1 MISFSIV
8 INTLDRASLLQ
19 ETLESLCRLR
29 YAGSFEVI
37 VVNGPSSDH
46 TEQVIAAWLPRIR
59 TARCE
64 VANLSVSRNI
74 GICMAAGEVVAFID
88 DDAIPEPEWLTQ
100 LAAAY
105 EGEDEDETVGGA
117 GGRVY
122 DSSGITF
129 QYHYASANRFGEVE
143 LSHRQATPQLCF
155 PGSREFPYLQGTNA
169 SFRRSALLEVGG
181 FDEQFEYFL
190 DETDVCCRLVDAGF
204 LLKQLEHAYVHH
216 KTAPNGVRDAAR
228 LPRAIYPILK
238 NSIYFSLKHGKEYAT
253 RARIDALNRDKTDS
267 HRRHV
272 DFMIANG
279 SAGEERRAR
288 FEEEAARAWETG
300 TRHGL
305 APLAGGIDDA
315 RRARWQGAFLPFAS
329 SGHAQAMTLVLVSRD
344 YPPNHRGG
352 IATFSRDLA
361 EALAAEGHQVHVIAE
376 SSTHS
381 RVELAGG
388 VWVHR
393 VALREQALSWDA
405 LERAIPQEIWN
416 WCATALD
423 EARRIASA
431 RRIDLVEA
439 PVWDAEGAAFLL
451 DGQWPLVTSLH
462 TTLHFSL
469 QGRAELRE
477 DAAWMARFGRPM
489 LALEKELMQRSQAIR
504 ANSAAIRRDIEQA
517 YDFRFDDASLR
528 LVPLGMADL
537 RAAQVPAP
545 AAPARAGGALTVLFV
560 GRLEARKGIDVLL
573 AAIDPLLARHPQLR
587 FRLLGDDTLPM
598 SGAPHSYKEH
608 CRQGGQLARW
618 GERVSFEG
626 RVDDATLRAAYR
638 ACDIFVAPSRYES
651 FGLVFVEAMREAR
664 PVIGC
669 AAGGIPEVVSDGV
682 NGLLVAPGD
691 SAALAAAIDT
701 LAASP
706 ALRAAMGS
714 AGRALFEEKFISR
727 RMAQDSLPLYGI
739 ALERYAQE
747 HR

>member
-1 MISFSIV
+1 MITFSIV
-8 INTLDRASLLQ
+8 INTLDRAALLQ

-29 YAGSFEVI
+29 YAGQFEVI
-37 VVNGPSSDH
+37 VVNGPSTDG
-46 TEQVIAAWLPRIR
+46 TERVIASWLPRIR
-59 TARCE
+59 TARCP

-88 DDAIPEPEWLTQ
+88 DDAIAEPEWLAG

-105 EGEDEDETVGGA
+105 DDAGVGGA

-122 DSSGITF
+122 DSSGYTF
-129 QYHYASANRFGEVE
+129 QYHYASASRLGEVDTGQ
-143 LSHRQATPQLCF
+143 RRATPQLCF

-181 FDEQFEYFL
+181 FDEEFEYFL

-204 LLKQLEHAYVHH
+204 LLRQLEHAYVHH

-238 NSIYFSLKHGKEYAT
+238 NTIYFSLKHGLEYAT
-253 RARIDALNRDKTDS
+253 RERIDALNRDKADS

-279 SAGEERRAR
+279 SADAQRRVR
-288 FEEEAARAWETG
+288 FDDEAARAWDTG

-305 APLAGGIDDA
+305 APVAGAIDA
-315 RRARWQGAFLPFAS
+315 AKRARWQGAFLPFATI
-329 SGHAQAMTLVLVSRD
+329 GHPQAMTLALVSRD
-344 YPPNHRGG
+344 YPPHHRGG

-381 RVELAGG
+381 RVELVGG

-393 VALREQALSWDA
+393 VVLREHALSYDA

-423 EARRIASA
+423 EARRIASH
-431 RRIDLVEA
+431 RPLDLVEA
-439 PVWDAEGAAFLL
+439 PIWDAEGAAFLFE
-451 DGQWPLVTSLH
+451 GRWPLVTSLH

-469 QGRAELRE
+469 QGRAELRD
-477 DAAWMARFGRPM
+477 DAAWMARFGTPM
-489 LALEKELMQRSQAIR
+489 LALEKELMRHSQAIR

-528 LVPLGMADL
+528 LVPLGMPDVA
-537 RAAQVPAP
+537 AP
-545 AAPARAGGALTVLFV
+545 AAPAARGDGGVTVLFV

-587 FRLLGDDTLPM
+587 FRILGDDTLPM
-598 SGAPHSYKEH
+598 SGAQISYKED
-608 CRQGGQLARW
+608 CRRNGKLAAW

-638 ACDIFVAPSRYES
+638 ECDIFVAPSRYES

-669 AAGGIPEVVSDGV
+669 AAGGMPEVVSDGV

-691 SAALAAAIDT
+691 SAALAGAIEA

-706 ALRAAMGS
+706 ALRAGMGR

-727 RMAQDSLPLYGI
+727 RMATDSLPLYGI
-739 ALERYAQE
+739 ALERFG
-747 HR
+747 RGRR